1 MSNGPA
7 GPAYDRA
14 AYELAAAR
22 RKLDADETNE
32 ADAVGDHAYD
42 AYVSVREAPYPHL
55 VHEVY
60 RSVTG
65 VVLLVN
71 RDGEAAD
78 EERLAAHLG
87 TAQEAVEGMV
97 ELAGE
102 GKSLFPWD
110 AYTLE

>member
-1 MSNGPA
+1 MSNGPS

-22 RKLDADETNE
+22 RKLGADE

-42 AYVSVREAPYPHL
+42 AYVSVRDVPYPHL

-71 RDGEAAD
+71 RDGEDAE
-78 EERLAAHLG
+78 EERLTTHLE
-87 TAQEAVEGMV
+87 TAQTAVEGMV
-97 ELAGE
+97 ELASE
-102 GKSLFPWD
+102 GKSLFSWD
-110 AYTLE
+110 SYTLE